1 MKRKEK
7 EFLHAI
13 ALERIQQHYVEYQ
26 QEIQPDRARF
36 RKLAEQ
42 YQEVMAHLSKADLKV
57 VQDYQE
63 YVFNSSAAV
72 EMVLYK
78 AGVRDGVRDGVRL
91 AKLMKN
97 I

>member
-13 ALERIQQHYVEYQ
+13 ALERIQQHYVEHQ

-36 RKLAEQ
+36 LELAEQ
-42 YQEVMAHLSKADLKV
+42 YQEVMAHLSEADLKV

-78 AGVRDGVRDGVRL
+78 AGVRDGVRL
-91 AKLMKN
+91 AKLMKK